1 MMNLLN
7 NYSLYSRYYLSFL
20 KYSLVLLIGFC
31 ALGAHAQ
38 SNDVVKVKEKSFLKK
53 TNIQVSKL
61 TKPSLGSLG
70 VTTEINTFMG
80 LDVWQNLQATEIIEN
95 LNYIPDVVTSKSL
108 QNFLNQMYLST
119 SNPPIGNTEN
129 IIKFIETRLIKIK
142 SGGDSKKLYQLVKQ
156 LPDTKKWDLWKRWQV
171 EFELFNVKDK
181 EACKYINEKSKNSS
195 EDFWQMGRVFCL
207 ILDGKRDQSEFV
219 LDLIKSRGFSNQ
231 IFENLLNYVYNQK
244 KNINL
249 QNQVSQIKPIHLVM
263 MDSLKLPIKLDYVA
277 HLGIEYTDSLLTLN
291 YLTPKAKSF
300 LLDRKINYTDIT
312 VETIIENYKS
322 VADGKVDVQT
332 ALLNYSKEPN
342 AYNRANVWFSIIGL
356 KDELI
361 KTQSIIDF
369 VKLEA
374 KNGRFNEAVKL
385 YLPILKEIDSAS
397 LTKTLFNIIEEL
409 KVTANPNSYPD
420 NKLANMILLKKGYEW
435 DWNFVLKQ
443 NAWLLIPTVE
453 RAGMIEPLSVNWLSY
468 INTIDDTSF
477 DNGIDIKWG
486 GTNNIK
492 NFILAKSIKQASEK
506 NQKSLTVLLVARLIS
521 DSPLIDF
528 DLNNLITIK
537 SSLYKIGLEDL
548 ANKITYEVM
557 SSKLISY

>member
-1 MMNLLN
+1 MNLLN

-70 VTTEINTFMG
+70 VTTEINTIMG
-80 LDVWQNLQATEIIEN
+80 LDVWENLQATEIIEN

-156 LPDTKKWDLWKRWQV
+156 LPDTNKWDLWKRWQV

-397 LTKTLFNIIEEL
+397 LTKTLINIIEEL

>member
-7 NYSLYSRYYLSFL
+7 NYSLYSCYYLSFL

-70 VTTEINTFMG
+70 VTTEINTIMG
-80 LDVWQNLQATEIIEN
+80 LDVWENLQATEIIEN

-156 LPDTKKWDLWKRWQV
+156 LPDTNKWDLWKRWQV

-342 AYNRANVWFSIIGL
+342 AYNRANVWFSIISL

-537 SSLYKIGLEDL
+537 SSLYKIGFEDL

>member
-1 MMNLLN
+1 MNLLN
-7 NYSLYSRYYLSFL
+7 NYSLYSCYYLSFL

-38 SNDVVKVKEKSFLKK
+38 SNDVAKVKEKSFLKK

-70 VTTEINTFMG
+70 VTTEINTIMG
-80 LDVWQNLQATEIIEN
+80 LDVWENLQATEIIEN

-156 LPDTKKWDLWKRWQV
+156 LPDTNKWDLWKRWQV

-397 LTKTLFNIIEEL
+397 LTKTLINIIEEL

>member
-1 MMNLLN
+1 MNPLI
-7 NYSLYSRYYLSFL
+7 NYTLYIGSYLSFL
-20 KYSLVLLIGFC
+20 KYSLVLILGFS
-31 ALGAHAQ
+31 ALSAYAQ
-38 SNDVVKVKEKSFLKK
+38 SNDAVSGKEKSILKK

-80 LDVWQNLQATEIIEN
+80 LDIWENLEATEIVEN

-119 SNPPIGNTEN
+119 SNPPTGNTEN
-129 IIKFIETRLIKIK
+129 IIKFIETRLLKIK
-142 SGGDSKKLYQLVKQ
+142 SAGDSKKLYQLVKQ
-156 LPDTKKWDLWKRWQV
+156 LPDTKKWDFWKRWQV

-181 EACKYINEKSKNSS
+181 EACKYINEKSKNAS

-207 ILDGKRDQSEFV
+207 ILDGKKDQSEFV

-231 IFENLLNYVYNQK
+231 IFENLFNYVYDQK
-244 KNINL
+244 KSFNL
-249 QNQVSQIKPIHLVM
+249 QNQVSQIRPIHLVM
-263 MDSLKLPIKLDYVA
+263 MDSLKLSIELDYVA

-300 LLDRKINYTDIT
+300 LIDRKINYTDIE
-312 VETIIENYKS
+312 VETIIENYKY

-332 ALLNYSKEPN
+332 ALINYSKEPN
-342 AYNRANVWFSIIGL
+342 TYNRANVWFSIIGL

-361 KTQSIIDF
+361 QTQSIIDF
-369 VKLEA
+369 IKLEA
-374 KNGRFNEAVKL
+374 KNGRFNEVVKL

-397 LTKTLFNIIEEL
+397 LTKNLIDTIEEL
-409 KVTANPNSYPD
+409 KVTANPNSFPD
-420 NKLANMILLKKGYEW
+420 NKLANMIMLKKGYEW
-435 DWNFVLKQ
+435 DWDFVLKE

-453 RAGMIEPLSVNWLSY
+453 RAGMIQPSSVNWLDY
-468 INTIDDTSF
+468 INTIDDASF
-477 DNGIDIKWG
+477 DNGVDIKWEG
-486 GTNNIK
+486 ANNIK
-492 NFILAKSIKQASEK
+492 NFILAKSIKQASDK

-521 DSPLIDF
+521 DAPLIDF

-548 ANKITYEVM
+548 ANNIIYEVM

>member
-7 NYSLYSRYYLSFL
+7 NYSLYSCYYLSFL

-70 VTTEINTFMG
+70 VTTEINTIMG
-80 LDVWQNLQATEIIEN
+80 LDVWENLQATEIIEN

-156 LPDTKKWDLWKRWQV
+156 LPDTNKWDLWKRWQV

-249 QNQVSQIKPIHLVM
+249 QSQVSQIKPIHLVM

-397 LTKTLFNIIEEL
+397 LTRTLINIIEEL

>member
-7 NYSLYSRYYLSFL
+7 NYSLYSGYYLSFL
-20 KYSLVLLIGFC
+20 KYSLVLFIGFY
-31 ALGAHAQ
+31 ALSVHAQ
-38 SNDVVKVKEKSFLKK
+38 SNDAVKAKEKPFLKK

-61 TKPSLGSLG
+61 TKPSLGSIG

-80 LDVWQNLQATEIIEN
+80 LDVWENLRATEIIEN

-397 LTKTLFNIIEEL
+397 LTKTLINIIEEL
-409 KVTANPNSYPD
+409 KVIANPNSYPD

-453 RAGMIEPLSVNWLSY
+453 RAGMIEPLSVNWLNY

-548 ANKITYEVM
+548 ANNITYEVM
-557 SSKLISY
+557 SSKFISY

>member
-1 MMNLLN
+1 MNLLN
-7 NYSLYSRYYLSFL
+7 NYSLYSCYYLSFL

-70 VTTEINTFMG
+70 VTTEINTIMG
-80 LDVWQNLQATEIIEN
+80 LDVWENLQATEIIEN

-156 LPDTKKWDLWKRWQV
+156 LPDTNKWDLWKRWQV

-397 LTKTLFNIIEEL
+397 LTKTLINIIEEL

>member
-1 MMNLLN
+1 MNLLN
-7 NYSLYSRYYLSFL
+7 NYSLYSCYYLSFL

-70 VTTEINTFMG
+70 VTTEINTIMG
-80 LDVWQNLQATEIIEN
+80 LDVWENLQATEIIEN

-156 LPDTKKWDLWKRWQV
+156 LPDTNKWDLWKRWQV

-397 LTKTLFNIIEEL
+397 LTRTLINIIEEL

>member
-1 MMNLLN
+1 MNLLN
-7 NYSLYSRYYLSFL
+7 NYSLYSCYYLSFL

-70 VTTEINTFMG
+70 VTTEINTIMG
-80 LDVWQNLQATEIIEN
+80 LDVWENLQATEIIEN

-156 LPDTKKWDLWKRWQV
+156 LPDTNKWDLWKRWQV

-342 AYNRANVWFSIIGL
+342 AYNRANVWFSIISL

>member
-7 NYSLYSRYYLSFL
+7 NYSLYSCYYLSFL

-70 VTTEINTFMG
+70 VTTEINTIMG
-80 LDVWQNLQATEIIEN
+80 LDVWENLQATEIIEN

-156 LPDTKKWDLWKRWQV
+156 LPDTNKWDLWKRWQV

-397 LTKTLFNIIEEL
+397 LTRTLINIIEEL

>member
-7 NYSLYSRYYLSFL
+7 NYSLYSCYYLSFL

-70 VTTEINTFMG
+70 VTTEINTIMG
-80 LDVWQNLQATEIIEN
+80 LDVWENLQATEIIEN

-156 LPDTKKWDLWKRWQV
+156 LPDTKKWNLWKKWQV

-249 QNQVSQIKPIHLVM
+249 QSQVSQIKPIHLVM

-397 LTKTLFNIIEEL
+397 LTKTLINIIEDL

-453 RAGMIEPLSVNWLSY
+453 RAGMIEPLSVNWLNY

-477 DNGIDIKWG
+477 DNGIDFKWG

>member
-1 MMNLLN
+1 
-7 NYSLYSRYYLSFL
+7 L
-20 KYSLVLLIGFC
+20 KYSLVLFLGFY
-31 ALGAHAQ
+31 ALSAHSQ
-38 SNDVVKVKEKSFLKK
+38 SNDAINVKDKSILKK

-70 VTTEINTFMG
+70 VKTKINTFMG
-80 LDVWQNLQATEIIEN
+80 LNVWENLQATEIIEN
-95 LNYIPDVVTSKSL
+95 LNYIPDVVASKSL
-108 QNFLNQMYLST
+108 QNFLNQMYVST
-119 SNPPIGNTEN
+119 SNPPIGNTES
-129 IIKFIETRLIKIK
+129 IIKFIETRLLKIK

-181 EACKYINEKSKNSS
+181 EACKYINEKSKNTS

-207 ILDGKRDQSEFV
+207 ILNGKRDQSEFV

-231 IFENLLNYVYNQK
+231 IFENLFNYVFDQK
-244 KNINL
+244 KSINF
-249 QNQVSQIKPIHLVM
+249 QNQISQIRPIHLVM
-263 MDSLKLPIKLDYVA
+263 MDSLKLPIEPDYVA

-300 LLDRKINYTDIT
+300 LLDIKINYTDIT
-312 VETIIENYKS
+312 VETIIQNYKS
-322 VADGKVDVQT
+322 VADGKVDVQM

-361 KTQSIIDF
+361 KTESIIDF

-385 YLPILKEIDSAS
+385 YLPILKEIDSAF
-397 LTKTLFNIIEEL
+397 LTKNLIDIIEEL
-409 KVTANPNSYPD
+409 KVIANPNSFPD

-435 DWNFVLKQ
+435 DWSFVFKE
-443 NAWLLIPTVE
+443 NAWLLIPIVE
-453 RAGMIEPLSVNWLSY
+453 RAGMIEPPAINWLNY

-477 DNGIDIKWG
+477 DNAVDIKWDG
-486 GTNNIK
+486 AKNIK
-492 NFILAKSIKQASEK
+492 NYILAKSIKQASDK

-521 DSPLIDF
+521 DAPLIDF

-548 ANKITYEVM
+548 ANSITYEVM

>member
-1 MMNLLN
+1 MNLLN
-7 NYSLYSRYYLSFL
+7 NYSLYSCYYLSFL

-70 VTTEINTFMG
+70 VTTEINTIMG
-80 LDVWQNLQATEIIEN
+80 LDVWENLQATEIIEN

-397 LTKTLFNIIEEL
+397 LTKTLINIIEEL

>member
-7 NYSLYSRYYLSFL
+7 NYSLYSCYYLSFL

-70 VTTEINTFMG
+70 VTTEINTIMG
-80 LDVWQNLQATEIIEN
+80 LDVWENLQATEIIEN

-156 LPDTKKWDLWKRWQV
+156 LPDTNKWDLWKRWQV

-374 KNGRFNEAVKL
+374 KNGRFNEVVKL

-397 LTKTLFNIIEEL
+397 LTKTLIDIIEEL
-409 KVTANPNSYPD
+409 KVTANPNSYPN